1 MVRIVGV
8 ILPRNKAISVGLTSI
23 FGIGTRTAQ
32 KILIDASVSPTVRCK
47 DMEQEEIAKVRQIV
61 RRQYVTEG
69 DLRRS
74 RLNNIKRLKD
84 IGSSAGRRHRVN
96 LPVRGQRTR
105 TNARSRK
112 SKKSIS

>member
-8 ILPRNKAISVGLTSI
+8 ILPRNKKISVGLTSI
-23 FGIGTRTAQ
+23 FGIGTRTAK
-32 KILIDASVSPTVRCK
+32 KILNDASISPTVLCK
-47 DMEQEEIAKVRQIV
+47 DMTQEEITKVRQVV
-61 RRQYVTEG
+61 RHEYVTEG

-74 RLNNIKRLKD
+74 QLNNIKRVTD
-84 IGSSAGRRHRVN
+84 IGSITGRRHRVN

-112 SKKSIS
+112 SKKR

>member
-8 ILPRNKAISVGLTSI
+8 ILPRKKKISVGLTSI
-23 FGIGTRTAQ
+23 FGIGTRTAC
-32 KILIDASVSPTVRCK
+32 KILSIADISPDIRC
-47 DMEQEEIAKVRQIV
+47 DNLEQEEIAKLRQLVRNN
-61 RRQYVTEG
+61 YLTEG

-74 RLNNIKRLKD
+74 QMNNIKRLTE
-84 IGSSAGRRHRVN
+84 IGSAAGRRHRVN

-112 SKKSIS
+112 SKKR